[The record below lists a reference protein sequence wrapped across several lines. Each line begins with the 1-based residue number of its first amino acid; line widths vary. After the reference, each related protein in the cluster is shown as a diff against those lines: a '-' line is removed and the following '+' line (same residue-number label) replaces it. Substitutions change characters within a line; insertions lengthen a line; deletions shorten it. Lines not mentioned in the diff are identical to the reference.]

1 MRSSKGTDVGCVK
14 PFDRLISAG
23 EWPADAKVL
32 EKPLPVERDAMEREV
47 FSGKGQCVIET
58 DEHRPLG
65 GVGKTFDKPV
75 GNSLAAPVC
84 S

>member
-1 MRSSKGTDVGCVK
+1 MRSSKGADVSCEEL
-14 PFDRLISAG
+14 FDRLISAG
-23 EWPADAKVL
+23 EWPAGAKVI
-32 EKPLPVERDAMEREV
+32 EKPLPGERDAMKREV